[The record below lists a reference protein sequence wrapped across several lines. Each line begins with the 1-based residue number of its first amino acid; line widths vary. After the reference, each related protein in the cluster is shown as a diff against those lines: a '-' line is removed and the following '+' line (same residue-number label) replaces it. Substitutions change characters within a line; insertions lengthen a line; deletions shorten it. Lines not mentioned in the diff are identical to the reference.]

1 MVLVIISLDSE
12 AIIVRPCLVNRHE
25 IQPMDVQMLT
35 LMAGRIFKTCFQ
47 TNQVNG
53 AIQTQMALAT
63 SSLVSKVMPVPV
75 NSAIQP
81 LIGLG
86 ALTATGMATP
96 IQAMI
101 SLTSQLNTSTLTET
115 VMETIRRLEQ

>member
-1 MVLVIISLDSE
+1 
-12 AIIVRPCLVNRHE
+12 
-25 IQPMDVQMLT
+25 
-35 LMAGRIFKTCFQ
+35 
-47 TNQVNG
+47 
-53 AIQTQMALAT
+53 
-63 SSLVSKVMPVPV
+63 VSKEMLVPV